1 MHCEDLSLI
10 KAPSGYFNKDW
21 PITMQEMVLLQ
32 ERKEF
37 EKNLRPSG
45 LSQQDTERV
54 GHAEWRRDKE
64 PHGRT

>member
-1 MHCEDLSLI
+1 M
-10 KAPSGYFNKDW
+10 G
-21 PITMQEMVLLQ
+21 LLQ
-32 ERKEF
+32 EREEF

-45 LSQQDTERV
+45 LSQSDTERV